1 MKVLIIEDD
10 VQLAKTISLTFNQL
24 KIQHDHSVSAL
35 DALEM
40 LGVYE
45 YDLLLLDVLLPD
57 MNGLELLKKIR
68 SNNMN
73 TPVLILSGL
82 NDYEH
87 KIEGLNIGADD
98 YLTKPFN
105 KNELVARIN
114 ALVRRSN
121 GLSKDL
127 IRVGDLEIDLG
138 TKQVNVSNTTVS
150 LTNKEYS
157 ILEILARRQGKPVSK
172 EQLLDRLYG
181 GIDEPEPKIID
192 VFICKL
198 RKKLQRV
205 SNINYIGTMWGQGY
219 IIQTGEKHLP

>member
-24 KIQHDHSVSAL
+24 KIQHDHSINAN

-40 LGVYE
+40 LDVYE

-87 KIEGLNIGADD
+87 KIEGLNVGADD

-127 IRVGDLEIDLG
+127 IKVGDLEIDLG

-198 RKKLQRV
+198 RKKLQKV

-219 IIQTGEKHLP
+219 IIQAGEKHL